1 MRDPKWTDE
10 QWQAVTARG
19 SDLLVAAAA
28 GSGKTAVLVERII
41 GILKE
46 GVDVDRLLV
55 VTFTNAAAAEMRE
68 RIGAALTKE
77 LAAHPEQKHLRHQL
91 VLLNRAPITTLH
103 SFCLDLVRRHY
114 YRLDIDPAFRVADET
129 EIALLRQDVLDD
141 VFESLYEQAGEM
153 SSENSLTI
161 EASGNDGTAKKAF
174 TVLADAYGGD
184 RDDMALQEMVLQ
196 LYDKAMSQPWPEQ
209 WLQDILQVLREAVQS
224 PAWED
229 LPWFAALR
237 RELSIDLAEV
247 EGMLIRA
254 LALCRLPGGPAPYAD
269 GLNADIQMVQDMMM
283 AAKHSWGRLHELFK
297 DMAFA
302 RAKAVRGP
310 VDEGLKEEVTRRR
323 NQAKK
328 KLTAIT
334 EKYFNRSPQD
344 LLADLQL
351 ALPAMEALVE
361 VVLTFQQEFRKAKLE
376 KRLVDFNDLEHFC
389 LRLLLEPASE
399 RSNPSASSLAF
410 DLKDHFHEV
419 LTDEYQDTNMV
430 QETMLRLLANQNRFM
445 VGDVKQSIYRFR
457 LAEPGLFLEKYRSY
471 STYGESTGERD
482 SGLVGQRIDLAKNFR
497 SRSNVIHGVNFIFRQ
512 IMTEQAGEMDYD
524 AKAELVHG
532 AIFPALPDEEKRD
545 IDRTIEL
552 HLIQRQPDENDEA
565 ALAKEGG
572 TDDSGAQVGDKTD
585 ANNSAMDSVEGAEE
599 SDLQVLEA
607 AQYEARIVAKRI
619 QELVD
624 SAMPVFDK
632 DQGGYRP
639 IAYRD
644 IVILMRGTR
653 GRADTF
659 LEEFRAAGVP
669 AYAEVGTGYFE
680 ATEISVML
688 SLLRVIDNPRQDIP
702 LVATLRSPLFQFTA
716 EELAQIRLADSRGS
730 YYEAAR
736 AFIERVEG
744 AGPTDSNPSDSTL
757 AQRLSRFF
765 KQVED
770 WRTLARRN
778 PLSQLIWQ
786 IYQETGYYDYAGA
799 MPGGGQRQAN
809 LRALHFRARQY
820 EATSFRGLFRFLR
833 FIERL
838 QDQGGDLGTARAL
851 GEKEN
856 VVRIMSI
863 HKSKGLEFPVV
874 FVTALGTQFNKKDLY
889 KDLLIHKNL
898 GLGPIVVDTKLRF
911 RYPTVAKLA
920 IQRRLYRET
929 LAEEMRILYVAL
941 TRAKEKLILVGTV
954 RNMEDSARQW
964 VQDASATLEGS
975 KAEST
980 GIGPLPDEVL
990 LRAKSYIDWIGPSLS
1005 RHRDGKIFVKWAA
1018 GFLTAENSDDS
1029 APKGSLS
1036 EADLAVQEQAGTETE
1051 KVLDKSGL
1059 SRWKIQYW
1067 PKASLLRQEELEM
1080 AHRPLNPE
1088 WIEKLHRIEPVTG
1101 TDLVDSYL
1109 SWQYPHRD
1117 AAAIPA
1123 KVAVSKVK
1131 DRFDQ
1136 MNLESDELP
1145 GADRW
1150 PESSQVECRDVPQK
1164 SSDRLIDI
1172 RPRFL
1177 QQQTR
1182 LSAVERGSA
1191 VHLVMQHLNY
1201 AENLT
1206 KEAIQKQVDSLVER
1220 EILTG
1225 EQRDVI
1231 ELSEILRFVESP
1243 LGQRLGQSKQILRE
1257 VPFSLAL
1264 SAQEVEP
1271 KSPPGE
1277 FVVVQGVIDCL
1288 FEELDGW
1295 VLLDYKTDHR
1305 PASRSKD
1312 DWIEDLFQRYRGQI
1326 NLYHRAIEKIM
1337 GTTVKDRYLY
1347 MISTGQELAL

>member
-1 MRDPKWTDE
+1 MIRDPKWTDE

-41 GILKE
+41 GIIQE
-46 GVDVDRLLV
+46 GIDVDRLLV

-77 LAAHPEQKHLRHQL
+77 LAAHPEQKNLRHQL

-141 VFESLYEQAGEM
+141 VFERLYEQVGET
-153 SSENSLTI
+153 SGEKVLTI
-161 EASGNDGTAKKAF
+161 EASGNSESTPKTF
-174 TVLADAYGGD
+174 EVLVDAYGGD
-184 RDDMALQEMVLQ
+184 RDDIALQEMVIQ

-209 WLQDILQVLREAVQS
+209 WLQDILQVLRAAVQS
-224 PAWED
+224 ESWEE
-229 LPWFAALR
+229 LPWFTALR

-247 EGMLIRA
+247 EGTLTRA
-254 LALCRLPGGPAPYAD
+254 LALCRLPGGPVPYAD
-269 GLNADIQMVQDMMM
+269 GMITDIQMVQDMMM
-283 AAKHSWGRLHELFK
+283 AAKHSWSRLHKLFE

-302 RAKAVRGP
+302 RAKAVRGQ

-328 KLTAIT
+328 KLSSIKA
-334 EKYFNRSPQD
+334 KYFNRSPQD
-344 LLADLQL
+344 LLVDLQL

-361 VVLTFQQEFRKAKLE
+361 VVLAFEREFKKAKLE

-389 LRLLLEPASE
+389 LRLLLDPASE
-399 RSNPSASSLAF
+399 RSDPSPSSLAL

-430 QETMLRLLANQNRFM
+430 QETILRLLSSQNRFM

-471 STYGESTGERD
+471 GTYEEHTGEQEG
-482 SGLVGQRIDLAKNFR
+482 GLIGQKIDLAKNFR

-524 AKAELVHG
+524 TKAELVHG
-532 AIFPALPDEEKRD
+532 ANFPALPDDENRD
-545 IDRTIEL
+545 LDRTIEL
-552 HLIQRQPDENDEA
+552 HLIQRKPDGNDEA
-565 ALAKEGG
+565 SLSKEGG
-572 TDDSGAQVGDKTD
+572 TDDSGAQGSDRND
-585 ANNSAMDSVEGAEE
+585 SNGSAIDNVEGTEE
-599 SDLQVLEA
+599 SELQVLEA
-607 AQYEARIVAKRI
+607 AQYEARMVAKRI

-624 SAMPVFDK
+624 SAMLVFDK

-639 IAYRD
+639 VAYRD

-659 LEEFRAAGVP
+659 LEEFRAVGVP
-669 AYAEVGTGYFE
+669 AYAEVGAGYFE

-702 LVATLRSPLFQFTA
+702 LVATLRSPLFRFTA

-744 AGPTDSNPSDSTL
+744 TGPTDSDPRNSKL
-757 AQRLSRFF
+757 AERLGRFF

-770 WRTLARRN
+770 WRTLARRS
-778 PLSQLIWQ
+778 PLSQLIWK

-874 FVTALGTQFNKKDLY
+874 FMTALGTQFNTQDLN

-898 GLGPIVVDTKLRF
+898 GLGPIVVDTALRF

-920 IQRRLYRET
+920 IQRRMYRET

-941 TRAKEKLILVGTV
+941 TRAKEKLILVGTI
-954 RNMEDSARQW
+954 RNLEDSARQW
-964 VQDASATLEGS
+964 VQDALASLEGS
-975 KAEST
+975 KGKST
-980 GIGPLPDEVL
+980 EIGPLPDEVL
-990 LRAKSYIDWIGPSLS
+990 LRAKSYIDWIGPSLAC
-1005 RHRDGKIFVKWAA
+1005 HHDGKDIHNWAA
-1018 GFLTAENSDDS
+1018 GLLNAENADDS
-1029 APKGSLS
+1029 AAL
-1036 EADLAVQEQAGTETE
+1036 QAQAATETVR
-1051 KVLDKSGL
+1051 VLAKSGL

-1067 PKASLLRQEELEM
+1067 PKASLLRQEELEKVQ
-1080 AHRPLNPE
+1080 RPLNPE

-1101 TDLVDSYL
+1101 TDHVDSYL
-1109 SWQYPHRD
+1109 SWQYPYRD
-1117 AAAIPA
+1117 AAGIPA

-1131 DRFDQ
+1131 DRFAQ
-1136 MNLESDELP
+1136 MNLDSDELP
-1145 GADRW
+1145 GTDRW
-1150 PESSQVECRDVPQK
+1150 PESSQVECRHIPQK
-1164 SSDRLIDI
+1164 TSDRLIDI

-1182 LSAVERGSA
+1182 LSPVERGSA

-1231 ELSEILRFVESP
+1231 ELGEVLRFVESP
-1243 LGQRLGQSKQILRE
+1243 LGQRLGQSRQILRE

-1264 SAQEVEP
+1264 SAQEVDP
-1271 KSPPGE
+1271 KSPPAE
-1277 FVVVQGVIDCL
+1277 FLVVQGVIDCL
-1288 FEELDGW
+1288 FEEPDGW

-1305 PASRSKD
+1305 PASQSKD
-1312 DWIEDLFQRYRGQI
+1312 DWLEDLLQRYRGQI

-1347 MISTGQELAL
+1347 LISTGQELAL